1 MIDSA
6 PALAALRLYL
16 YCSKGAAD
24 PTMTLWSTLVVTQVH
39 IFAAHACTIG
49 FVITKRMSGMVS
61 RFGLSIRTI
70 PSGLTGTERSPGD
83 TSSATEPARQH
94 GRTSTGAFSF
104 DDDTGRMWDDGGSQV
119 GIMRTTEYYVTHGE
133 MKGRIDSVNRN
144 HF

>member
-104 DDDTGRMWDDGGSQV
+104 DDDGSQV

-133 MKGRIDSVNRN
+133 MEGRIDSVNRN